1 MKAPEAIYQGDPE
14 PFWDMEAKTKLP
26 GFEIFAD
33 DTWESDDET
42 EGWKAPAKIPHVDW
56 IEVLDS
62 GNLLSLFGEENPP
75 GMGKDEPAATFVGLK
90 PVEDVELMML
100 GQEALEDVTALII
113 DAYGTYKNCTFV
125 PKIIYTGTNSEFES
139 ESGTASESSIESEH
153 ESVIIPRHHF
163 SFEFES
169 TLMYHAPGAPFL
181 AINEINFAYLAVS
194 EINCVDPN
202 DEEIEFEE
210 EIPKELRS
218 LIERENERHAQPIK
232 EEVIS
237 INLKNENN
245 PHMVQIGSGLTP
257 EEFKA
262 HSDLLK
268 EFEDV
273 FAWSHADMPGIDPE
287 IVEHRIPLY
296 PDAKPVKQ
304 KLRKMRPDWV
314 LEIKK
319 EVQRQIDAGFLMVT
333 EYPQWV
339 ANIVPVPKKNGKIRV
354 CVDFRD
360 LNKASPKDDFPL
372 PHIDVLVDNTAGHA
386 LLSFMDGF
394 SGYNQ
399 ILMAPEDREKTT
411 FTTEWGTYCYRVMP
425 FGLKNAGST
434 YQRAATTLL
443 HDMIHKEVE
452 VYVDDMIVKAKER
465 EEHLPNLRK
474 FFERIRKYRLRLNPE
489 KCTFG
494 VTAGKMLG
502 FMITTRGIEVDPSK
516 IEAILKMEP
525 PRTEKEIRSFLG
537 KIQFISRFIAKLTS
551 TCEPMFRLLKKGVP
565 FRWDDKCQK
574 AFDAIKKYL
583 QNPPVLM
590 PPIPG
595 QPLILYL
602 SVTPSAMGC
611 MLAQEGEGGSE
622 KAVYYISKKMMGCEE
637 RYTSLEKV
645 CWALVWASK
654 KLRHYMLAYSVKLI
668 SRMDPLKYLFEKPAL
683 TGKLARWLLMLAEFD
698 IKYVTRKSVKGKAVA
713 EFLADHPVEGPD
725 DVEFEFPDENVMT
738 ATNDVWVLYF
748 DGAANQKGFGIG
760 VLLVSPE
767 GSHIPLAFKLNFEV
781 TNNQAEYEACIV
793 GMEAALEIG
802 VKRLEVVGDSN
813 LVVSQAN
820 GEWKVR
826 EDKLK
831 PYHKDLKD
839 LIPQFQT
846 VTFTHVPRLKNR
858 FADALAT
865 LASMVEIPDGIKLRP
880 ITIEQRD
887 KPVFEYVMVVGE
899 PNDGL
904 PWYHDIWNFIERG
917 EYPAGTDKKDQIAL
931 RRLASQYIIC
941 GGKLYRRS
949 HCGVH
954 KLCVHGAEATTI
966 MEEIHEGVCG
976 PHMNGMMLAKK
987 ILRQGYYWSTMETEC
1002 VQYVRQCH
1010 KCQIHANLMHVPPSE
1025 LHSMTSPWP
1034 FSTWGIDVIG
1044 KITPA
1049 ASNGNKFI
1057 LVAIDYFTKWVEAA
1071 SYTTLTAV
1079 QVAHFIKQNIIYRY
1093 GVPQAFVSDNG
1104 VHFKGRAEEVLE
1116 EFGIQVHKSTVYR
1129 PQTNGAVE
1137 AANKTL
1143 KTILERTTQSARNWH
1158 EQLPLALW
1166 GYRTSIRTPTGAT
1179 PYSLVY
1185 GMEAVLPIEL
1195 EVPSL
1200 RVMVESE
1207 INEAEWRNARFEELM
1222 LFDER
1227 RLKAL
1232 YHVQGYQS
1240 RIARAFN
1247 KKVKSRDLQEG
1258 DMVLKEIRAPVF
1270 DPRGKFR
1277 PKWAGPYIIKKV
1289 LSGGATQLIDLDGNE
1304 FSTLVNM
1311 DQLKR
1316 YYP

>member
-1 MKAPEAIYQGDPE
+1 MEIMIEDFETNVEFHVLDIPSSFNLLLGRPWLHRSDIMAVPSSLHQKVQLGLATGTLTIYGDSGIRPHVPDNAPLLEIAHGEEDITLGGFSFDTSDSVFTVKMDEDFSISSTALDMMLKMEYLPGLGLGSNNQGVAEFPKFLTNNHRFGLGYELIGNRSSHGRKERACAKKGHIQFIKAPEAIYQGDPE

-42 EGWKAPAKIPHVDW
+42 KGWKAPAKIPHVDW

-75 GMGKDEPAATFVGLK
+75 GMGKDEPAAMFVGLK
-90 PVEDVELMML
+90 PVEDMELMML

-139 ESGTASESSIESEH
+139 ESGTESESSIESEH

-194 EINCVDPN
+194 EINCVDPD

-237 INLKNENN
+237 INLKDENN

-339 ANIVPVPKKNGKIRV
+339 ANIVPVPKKYGKIRV

-516 IEAILKMEP
+516 IEAILEMEP

-565 FRWDDKCQK
+565 FRWDDKCHK

-637 RYTSLEKV
+637 RYT
-645 CWALVWASK
+645 
-654 KLRHYMLAYSVKLI
+654 
-668 SRMDPLKYLFEKPAL
+668 
-683 TGKLARWLLMLAEFD
+683 
-698 IKYVTRKSVKGKAVA
+698 RKSLLGTGLGFQKA
-713 EFLADHPVEGPD
+713 
-725 DVEFEFPDENVMT
+725 
-738 ATNDVWVLYF
+738 
-748 DGAANQKGFGIG
+748 
-760 VLLVSPE
+760 
-767 GSHIPLAFKLNFEV
+767 
-781 TNNQAEYEACIV
+781 
-793 GMEAALEIG
+793 
-802 VKRLEVVGDSN
+802 
-813 LVVSQAN
+813 
-820 GEWKVR
+820 
-826 EDKLK
+826 
-831 PYHKDLKD
+831 
-839 LIPQFQT
+839 
-846 VTFTHVPRLKNR
+846 
-858 FADALAT
+858 
-865 LASMVEIPDGIKLRP
+865 
-880 ITIEQRD
+880 
-887 KPVFEYVMVVGE
+887 
-899 PNDGL
+899 
-904 PWYHDIWNFIERG
+904 
-917 EYPAGTDKKDQIAL
+917 
-931 RRLASQYIIC
+931 
-941 GGKLYRRS
+941 
-949 HCGVH
+949 
-954 KLCVHGAEATTI
+954 
-966 MEEIHEGVCG
+966 
-976 PHMNGMMLAKK
+976 
-987 ILRQGYYWSTMETEC
+987 
-1002 VQYVRQCH
+1002 
-1010 KCQIHANLMHVPPSE
+1010 
-1025 LHSMTSPWP
+1025 
-1034 FSTWGIDVIG
+1034 
-1044 KITPA
+1044 
-1049 ASNGNKFI
+1049 
-1057 LVAIDYFTKWVEAA
+1057 
-1071 SYTTLTAV
+1071 
-1079 QVAHFIKQNIIYRY
+1079 
-1093 GVPQAFVSDNG
+1093 
-1104 VHFKGRAEEVLE
+1104 
-1116 EFGIQVHKSTVYR
+1116 
-1129 PQTNGAVE
+1129 
-1137 AANKTL
+1137 
-1143 KTILERTTQSARNWH
+1143 
-1158 EQLPLALW
+1158 
-1166 GYRTSIRTPTGAT
+1166 
-1179 PYSLVY
+1179 
-1185 GMEAVLPIEL
+1185 
-1195 EVPSL
+1195 
-1200 RVMVESE
+1200 
-1207 INEAEWRNARFEELM
+1207 
-1222 LFDER
+1222 
-1227 RLKAL
+1227 
-1232 YHVQGYQS
+1232 
-1240 RIARAFN
+1240 
-1247 KKVKSRDLQEG
+1247 
-1258 DMVLKEIRAPVF
+1258 
-1270 DPRGKFR
+1270 
-1277 PKWAGPYIIKKV
+1277 
-1289 LSGGATQLIDLDGNE
+1289 
-1304 FSTLVNM
+1304 
-1311 DQLKR
+1311 
-1316 YYP
+1316 